1 MRSRQRELP
10 VLRQEGVNL
19 HRNCPLVV
27 RVMET
32 FGSFCTDCFLSHPF
46 GTIQHSLNGD
56 KGGLWLTTLLG
67 PPVHKAS
74 PPRR

>member
-1 MRSRQRELP
+1 MMRSGQRELH

-32 FGSFCTDCFLSHPF
+32 FWEFLH
-46 GTIQHSLNGD
+46 
-56 KGGLWLTTLLG
+56 
-67 PPVHKAS
+67 
-74 PPRR
+74 

>member
-1 MRSRQRELP
+1 MRRSRQRELH

-32 FGSFCTDCFLSHPF
+32 FWEF
-46 GTIQHSLNGD
+46 
-56 KGGLWLTTLLG
+56 
-67 PPVHKAS
+67 VH
-74 PPRR
+74 